1 MKVNPIFHRPLHL
14 AVALVALVVTVVAC
28 TSPAEVT
35 PVPTT
40 TPEPTPS
47 PAPTPSPTP
56 EPTPT
61 PGPTSTPAP
70 TATPDTESVGHYVR
84 AYSHLSRE
92 QYRQAEQR
100 FTIVI
105 ELEPGFA
112 RGWDGRGQAK
122 MLQGE
127 HDEALLDYDQAI
139 LLKPNL
145 WQAYGHRAIARMNLG
160 DTEGARRDAERGVR
174 GDPALVEP
182 HIVLGRTNSA
192 LGDLDAAEQSFSHA
206 IELAPDEA
214 ATYWW
219 RGRFYRD
226 FAQKPLLALADLN
239 RALDIE
245 TARAV
250 IYLDRAILLL
260 RYGGPEEEIRADIE
274 EAISLAQDPRLPD
287 VIDAAEDL
295 LRVLDERSQSSG

>member
-1 MKVNPIFHRPLHL
+1 M
-14 AVALVALVVTVVAC
+14 AVALVALGVTVVAC
-28 TSPAEVT
+28 TRPAEVT
-35 PVPTT
+35 PVLTA

-47 PAPTPSPTP
+47 PAPTPTP

-70 TATPDTESVGHYVR
+70 TATPDAESVGHYVR

-92 QYRQAEQR
+92 EYRQAEQR

-145 WQAYGHRAIARMNLG
+145 WQAYGHRAISRMNLG
-160 DTEGARRDAERGVR
+160 DTEGARRDAGRGVG
-174 GDPALVEP
+174 GDPTLVEP

-226 FAQKPLLALADLN
+226 FAQKPLLGLADLN
-239 RALDIE
+239 RALEIE

-250 IYLDRAILLL
+250 IYLDRAILLF

-287 VIDAAEDL
+287 VIDAAEEL
-295 LRVLDERSQSSG
+295 LKVLDERSQSSG